1 MLSMRIKRHIQTE
14 VNDLEDNYPE
24 LSVYI
29 QTWSCYIDDLAS
41 SWQKTDILGD
51 HKSNISFAMNME
63 AAAYR
68 IKLANARILRM
79 ARECQRRNAQSF
91 IGDIMNA

>member
-1 MLSMRIKRHIQTE
+1 MLSMRTKRHIQTE
-14 VNDLEDNYPE
+14 VNDLEDNYLE

-29 QTWSCYIDDLAS
+29 QTWSCYIDDLTS
-41 SWQKTDILGD
+41 SWQKADTGD
-51 HKSNISFAMNME
+51 HKSNISFAANIE

-79 ARECQRRNAQSF
+79 ARDCQKRNAQSF

>member
-1 MLSMRIKRHIQTE
+1 MLSMKTKRHIQTE
-14 VNDLEDNYPE
+14 VNELEDNYLE
-24 LSVYI
+24 LAVYI
-29 QTWSCYIDDLAS
+29 QTWSCYIDDLTT

-51 HKSNISFAMNME
+51 HKSNISFAANME

-79 ARECQRRNAQSF
+79 ARDCQRRNAQSL
-91 IGDIMNA
+91 IGDIMEA